1 MTPERKY
8 IAIDLKSFY
17 ASVECVE
24 RGLDPLD
31 TLLVVADE
39 SRTQK
44 TICLAV
50 SPALKAYGT
59 GGRPRLF
66 EVVQKVND
74 ANRRRGRYGKSYSA
88 KMLREHPEMAIDF
101 VIALPRM
108 SHYIEFSTKI
118 YEIYLRFIAPED
130 IHVYSIDEVF
140 IDATDYLALYNLTA
154 HDLTMKIIRTILKET
169 GITATAGI
177 GSNLYLSKI
186 AMDIKAKKMQP
197 GEDGVRIAELDEMS
211 YRRELWHHTP
221 LTDFWRVGAGIARN
235 LMLNGMYT
243 MGDVARMSLVNENL
257 LYRLFGVNAELL
269 IDHAWGWEPV
279 TMAQVKAYRPESK
292 SISSGQ
298 VLQHP
303 YTASQARTVVM
314 EMADAVS
321 YDLLEKG
328 FLTDQ
333 LVLTVGYDVESL
345 TNPDISRSYN
355 GDIHIDRFGRK
366 VPSHAHG
373 TVNIERPTSS
383 SEILVE
389 KTAALFDRIINP
401 RLLVRRLTLSI
412 NHLIPEAEI
421 AGKPRVRQLGL
432 FDDIEEIN
440 RREQQ
445 ETKKRDKER
454 RQQEAILNIRRKY
467 GKNVILKGLN
477 FADGATQKDRNSQ
490 IGGHRK

>member
-1 MTPERKY
+1 MNPKRKY

-66 EVVQKVND
+66 EVVQKVNE

-88 KMLREHPEMAIDF
+88 KMLREHSEMAIDF

-108 SHYIEFSTKI
+108 SHYIKFSTKI

-154 HDLTMKIIRTILKET
+154 HDLAMKIIRTILKET

-235 LMLNGMYT
+235 LMLNGMFT

-333 LVLTVGYDVESL
+333 VVLTVGYDVESL
-345 TNPDISRSYN
+345 TDPDISRSYN

-366 VPSHAHG
+366 VPSRAHG